1 MPHACRRVAA
11 VFALANATKRQQQP
25 RGNNCPP
32 GTAIVLS
39 LCSSCLCQINATAD
53 VAEHTDPEHRKPEQL
68 HLPLPL
74 AAQLISSLCVGFDFN
89 LRRMYALIVDKLIH
103 NSQKQHG
110 WNYSLCDVLPL
121 LGLLENAVEPGGQ
134 AR

>member
-1 MPHACRRVAA
+1 MRAA
-11 VFALANATKRQQQP
+11 VLQLFLHWRMQQS
-25 RGNNCPP
+25 GNNSQ
-32 GTAIVLS
+32 GATTARPALLLFSLS

-53 VAEHTDPEHRKPEQL
+53 VAEHTDPEHRKPEQF

-103 NSQKQHG
+103 NS
-110 WNYSLCDVLPL
+110 
-121 LGLLENAVEPGGQ
+121 
-134 AR
+134 